1 MNSIIRTLANASL
14 NEKKFEDKLDN
25 LIEELDKVKVNDTG
39 RNWAELC
46 QNYANLNYL
55 LKYIAHSNLISPKF
69 MKILKKILVE
79 LDTIH
84 QRYLNEINWSSPL
97 EYFEGILDLI
107 TPFRYP
113 DDYIEIKE
121 LFEKSLVEK
130 NQINKL
136 ETICE
141 AYLMLIQILE
151 DVKRQC
157 VSLKVD
163 VTFEK
168 KIKKCE

>member
-1 MNSIIRTLANASL
+1 
-14 NEKKFEDKLDN
+14 
-25 LIEELDKVKVNDTG
+25 
-39 RNWAELC
+39 
-46 QNYANLNYL
+46 
-55 LKYIAHSNLISPKF
+55 
-69 MKILKKILVE
+69 MKCLKKILVE
-79 LDTIH
+79 LDTTH

-97 EYFEGILDLI
+97 EYFEGILER
-107 TPFRYP
+107 TFPFRYP

-121 LFEKSLVEK
+121 LFKKSLVEK

-157 VSLKVD
+157 VPLKVD

-168 KIKKCE
+168 KIKKSE